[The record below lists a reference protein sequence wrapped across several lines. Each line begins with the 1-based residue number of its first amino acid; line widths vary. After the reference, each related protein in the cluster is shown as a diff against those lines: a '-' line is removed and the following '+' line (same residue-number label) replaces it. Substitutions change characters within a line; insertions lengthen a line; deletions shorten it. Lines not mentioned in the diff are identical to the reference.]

1 MDLKIKDVAELLN
14 VSETTIR
21 RWLTDGKIPAYKL
34 NGQYRF
40 SKIEIENW
48 VISQKMNK
56 KEEEIP
62 QPFSSNYQKQ
72 YLNLKDSETKR
83 IISNQIGTQ
92 AFSLYRAIFKG
103 GVVHDVEG
111 TTKREV
117 IQESVKMIA
126 NSLSMDGEVLTE
138 LLMDREGLMPTSL
151 NHGVAVPHTRDFL
164 IQKPFDV
171 VTVVYP
177 KIPLEFD
184 ALDGKKVHTLFFLFA
199 CEDKRHLHL
208 LAKLAHLTRSA
219 EALEFLQTK
228 PSKTD
233 LLAYI
238 KEWEVKI
245 RPITMEE
252 KVYTDHD

>member
-21 RWLTDGKIPAYKL
+21 RWLVDGKIPAYKL

-56 KEEEIP
+56 KEDEDSN
-62 QPFSSNYQKQ
+62 PFSSTLSKQ

-83 IISNQIGTQ
+83 IIQNQIGSQ
-92 AFSLYRAIFKG
+92 AFSLFRAIYKG
-103 GVVHDVEG
+103 GVIHNIEG
-111 TTKREV
+111 NTKSEV
-117 IQESVKMIA
+117 IEESVKIIA
-126 NSLSMDGEVLTE
+126 ENLNLDTEVLLE
-138 LLMDREGLMPTSL
+138 LLMDREKLMPTSL

-164 IQKPFDV
+164 FQKPFDI

-177 KIPLEFD
+177 KNPIEYG

-208 LAKLAHLTRSA
+208 LAKLAHLTRSE
-219 EALEFLQTK
+219 EALEILKEKPTK
-228 PSKTD
+228 AE
-233 LLAYI
+233 LLSYI
-238 KEWEVKI
+238 KSWEVKI
-245 RPITMEE
+245 RAPLEE
-252 KVYTDHD
+252 MV

>member
-1 MDLKIKDVAELLN
+1 MDLKIKDVSELLN

-21 RWLTDGKIPAYKL
+21 RWLNDGKIPAYKL

-56 KEEEIP
+56 KTEEIP

-72 YLNLKDSETKR
+72 YLNLQDNQTKK
-83 IISNQIGTQ
+83 IIGNQIGTQ
-92 AFSLYRAIFKG
+92 AFSLFRAIFKG
-103 GVVHDVEG
+103 EVLHNVEG
-111 TTKREV
+111 STKREI
-117 IQESVKMIA
+117 IQESVNAIA
-126 NSLSMDGEVLTE
+126 GSLNMDADVLTE
-138 LLMDREGLMPTSL
+138 LLMDRERLMPTSL
-151 NHGVAVPHTRDFL
+151 NHGIAVPHTRDFL
-164 IQKPFDV
+164 IQKSFDI

-177 KIPLEFD
+177 KKPIEYD
-184 ALDGKKVHTLFFLFA
+184 ALDGQKVHTLFFLFA

-219 EALEFLQTK
+219 EALAFLQNK
-228 PSKTD
+228 PSKQD

-245 RPITMEE
+245 RPTVENL
-252 KVYTDHD
+252 V

>member
-1 MDLKIKDVAELLN
+1 MDLKIKDVIELLN

-21 RWLTDGKIPAYKL
+21 RWLSDGKIPAYKL

-48 VISQKMNK
+48 VLSQKMNK
-56 KEEEIP
+56 KDDEIEDAS
-62 QPFSSNYQKQ
+62 SSNYQKQ

-83 IISNQIGTQ
+83 IISKQMGTQ
-92 AFSLYRAIFKG
+92 AFSLFRGIYKG
-103 GVVHDVEG
+103 GVIRDVEG
-111 TTKREV
+111 TTKKEV
-117 IQESVKMIA
+117 IQEAVKIIA
-126 NSLSMDGEVLTE
+126 KNLNLDAEVISE
-138 LLMDREGLMPTSL
+138 LLLDREELMPTSL

-164 IQKPFDV
+164 VQKPFDI

-177 KIPLEFD
+177 KNPIEYG

-208 LAKLAHLTRSA
+208 LAKLAHLTRVP
-219 EALEFLQTK
+219 EALEYLQQK
-228 PSKTD
+228 PSQSD

-238 KEWEVKI
+238 KEWEVKV
-245 RPITMEE
+245 RAPMEE
-252 KVYTDHD
+252 MV

>member
-1 MDLKIKDVAELLN
+1 MDLKIKDVAELLS

-21 RWLTDGKIPAYKL
+21 RWLSDGKMPAYKL

-56 KEEEIP
+56 KEEDID
-62 QPFSSNYQKQ
+62 QPFASAYQKQ

-83 IISNQIGTQ
+83 IIGNQIGTQ

-103 GVVHDVEG
+103 GVVHNVEG
-111 TTKREV
+111 ATKRDV
-117 IQESVKMIA
+117 IKESVNIIA
-126 NSLSMDGEVLTE
+126 NNLNLDADILSE
-138 LLMDREGLMPTSL
+138 LLMDRENLMPTSL

-164 IQKPFDV
+164 IQKPFDS

-177 KIPLEFD
+177 KNLIEYG

-199 CEDKRHLHL
+199 SDDKMHLHL
-208 LAKLAHLTRSA
+208 LAKLAHLTRTA
-219 EALEFLQTK
+219 GALEFLQSK
-228 PSKTD
+228 PSKPD

-238 KEWEVKI
+238 KEWEVKV
-245 RPITMEE
+245 RAPLEE
-252 KVYTDHD
+252 KV

>member
-1 MDLKIKDVAELLN
+1 MDLRIKDVAELLN

-21 RWLTDGKIPAYKL
+21 RWLVDGKIPAYKL

-56 KEEEIP
+56 KEQEIN
-62 QPFSSNYQKQ
+62 QPFSSTYQKR

-83 IISNQIGTQ
+83 IIGNQIGSQ
-92 AFSLYRAIFKG
+92 AFSLFRAIYKG
-103 GVVHDVEG
+103 GVIHNVEG
-111 TTKREV
+111 STKREV
-117 IQESVKMIA
+117 IEESVKIIA
-126 NSLSMDGEVLTE
+126 TTLGLDANVLTE
-138 LLMDREGLMPTSL
+138 LLMDREELMPTSL
-151 NHGVAVPHTRDFL
+151 NHGIAVPHTRDFL
-164 IQKPFDV
+164 VQKPFDI

-177 KIPLEFD
+177 KIPIEYG

-208 LAKLAHLTRSA
+208 LAKLAHLTRTS
-219 EALEFLQTK
+219 EALEFLESK

-238 KEWEVKI
+238 KEWEVKV
-245 RPITMEE
+245 RAPLEE
-252 KVYTDHD
+252 MV